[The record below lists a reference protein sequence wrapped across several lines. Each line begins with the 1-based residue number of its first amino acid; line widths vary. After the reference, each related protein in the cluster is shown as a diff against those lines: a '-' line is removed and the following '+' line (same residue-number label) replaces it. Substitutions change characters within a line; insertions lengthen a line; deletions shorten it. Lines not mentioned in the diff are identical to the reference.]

1 MFKNKYGKIWLWD
14 MRLRNEVDELD
25 AQENTI
31 ILVEKYICKV
41 EELLRNGKISPER
54 YEELIKNKIKFL
66 NKYKDIV

>member
-1 MFKNKYGKIWLWD
+1 MINMVEYGYRLWN
-14 MRLRNEVDELD
+14 MHLRNEVDGVD
-25 AQENTI
+25 VQENTI
-31 ILVEKYICKV
+31 ILVEKYIYKV